1 MKRTLITSTLFII
14 VLMLCTFA
22 FFACTPKEQSVSIVI
37 TGVERDAE
45 SDVLYIEGYSISDK
59 KEFRFKFQDTV
70 APGDEPLISNVVEIT
85 YEAETE
91 NEEAIPIA
99 SINVLSNE
107 VFAGKMVFI
116 KGLGACFIS
125 YVNNVYTLNEIKGLN
140 DAYYDTLK
148 PADNVVI
155 YGDVISE
162 NKNIITIKASH
173 LKIANDNKD
182 TSFNKLELKLIENY
196 DFVQSYA
203 QTQYE
208 TPLGDRDPNDPE
220 TVALLAITDAKIKE
234 EYGID
239 NREDYS
245 VRIGEHASK
254 PQKTVKYELYLF
266 GYETYE
272 SYNIT
277 IDNNGTVLKY
287 YASNEGEYSRF
298 LPYLTVE
305 KVQAAE
311 EKLKTK
317 LEKYGGGSGM
327 YLQIINQNQLCLS
340 FEVIVDIA
348 PPKSEIIDGEI
359 VNGGCNIDHKHVF
372 ESEVICDLN
381 E

>member
-14 VLMLCTFA
+14 VLMLCAFA

-70 APGDEPLISNVVEIT
+70 APGDEPLVANVVEIT

-99 SINVLSNE
+99 SINVLSKE

-125 YVNNVYTLNEIKGLN
+125 YVNNVYTLNQIIGLN

-162 NKNIITIKASH
+162 NKNIIIITASH
-173 LKIANDNKD
+173 LKLANDNKD
-182 TSFNKLELKLIENY
+182 TSFTKLELELLENY
-196 DFVQSYA
+196 DFVKSYA

-208 TPLGDRDPNDPE
+208 TPLGDRDPSDPE
-220 TVALLAITDAKIKE
+220 TVDLLAITDAKIKE

-239 NREDYS
+239 NLDDYS
-245 VRIGEHASK
+245 VRISEHASN
-254 PQKTVKYELYLF
+254 PQKTVEYELYLF
-266 GYETYE
+266 GYKTYE
-272 SYNIT
+272 SYYIT
-277 IDNNGTVLKY
+277 IDDNGMVLKY

-327 YLQIINQNQLCLS
+327 YLQVINQNQLCLS
-340 FEVIVDIA
+340 FEVIVDID

-372 ESEVICDLN
+372 ESEVICELN

>member
-14 VLMLCTFA
+14 VLMLCAFA
-22 FFACTPKEQSVSIVI
+22 LFACTPEEQSVSIVI

-59 KEFRFKFQDTV
+59 KEFRFKFQDAV
-70 APGDEPLISNVVEIT
+70 APGDEPLIANVVEII

-125 YVNNVYTLNEIKGLN
+125 YVNNVYTLNQIKGLN
-140 DAYYDTLK
+140 DAYYNNLK
-148 PADNVVI
+148 LADNVVI

-182 TSFNKLELKLIENY
+182 TSFTELELELLENY
-196 DFVQSYA
+196 DFVESYA
-203 QTQYE
+203 LTQYK
-208 TPLGDRDPNDPE
+208 TPLGDIDPSDPE
-220 TVALLAITDAKIKE
+220 TVDLLAITDTKIKE

-239 NREDYS
+239 NLDDYS
-245 VRIGEHASK
+245 VRISEHASK
-254 PQKTVKYELYLF
+254 PQKTVRYELYLF
-266 GYETYE
+266 GYKTYE

-277 IDNNGTVLKY
+277 IDNNGMVLKY

-305 KVQAAE
+305 KVQEAE
-311 EKLKTK
+311 EKLKIK
-317 LEKYGGGSGM
+317 LEEYGGGSDM
-327 YLQIINQNQLCLS
+327 YLQINDQNQLCLC
-340 FEVIVDIA
+340 FEVIVDID
-348 PPKSEIIDGEI
+348 PPKSKIIDGEI
-359 VNGGCNIDHKHVF
+359 VNSGCNIDHKHVF

-381 E
+381 K